1 MNPYALLAGSML
13 CFFVAILISGATTLP
28 DMKYHFALALMSS
41 GLVLFFMSFAILM
54 NAGLLLIMC

>member
-41 GLVLFFMSFAILM
+41 GLVLFFMSFAIM
-54 NAGLLLIMC
+54 VDR